1 MIEDPALLVTLASTS
16 VAGLGIT
23 SAAALTGWRGW
34 LELKRM
40 EMDACNPGR
49 VPPSPAARIEVADLR
64 ERIRKLEA
72 IASGVDY

>member
-1 MIEDPALLVTLASTS
+1 MMQDPALLVTLASTS
-16 VAGLGIT
+16 VAGIGIT

-40 EMDACNPGR
+40 EMDSRDPGCA
-49 VPPSPAARIEVADLR
+49 PPSPVARIEVADLR